1 MSEKIPCA
9 VNSNR
14 EIRVHWAIG
23 NVGLELL
30 RDLSEEP
37 PGTGRCAYGGAF
49 SWHLLYILSLWW

>member
-1 MSEKIPCA
+1 MG

-14 EIRVHWAIG
+14 EIRVRWAVG

-37 PGTGRCAYGGAF
+37 PVHMVGPFPGIYFIYCHSGNG
-49 SWHLLYILSLWW
+49 S